1 MARQE
6 KNRYQE
12 DTELKTRARRKT
24 PDMYKVV
31 IHNDDYTTMDF
42 VVEILVN
49 VFHKPAAEA
58 TQIMLNV
65 HRRGHGIAGVF
76 TYDIAVTKVNRVHD
90 LARRAQFPLKC
101 SVEKV

>member
-1 MARQE
+1 MTQRGKTNRQE
-6 KNRYQE
+6 E
-12 DTELKTRARRKT
+12 TELKTRARRKT
-24 PDMYKVV
+24 PDLYKVI

-42 VVEILVN
+42 VVEVLIS

-65 HRRGHGIAGVF
+65 HRRGHGVAGVF
-76 TYDIAVTKVNRVHD
+76 THDIAVTKVDRVHA

-101 SVEKV
+101 SVEKA